1 MNDEKIKQLKDQAR
15 DFYLQNEDLDLSSH
29 ELHRAIEAKFAE
41 FIIWECINT
50 VIQLQ
55 DDTDRQNWPTPY
67 GCAEA
72 IREHF
77 GVE

>member
-29 ELHRAIEAKFAE
+29 ELHRAIETKFAE
-41 FIIWECINT
+41 LIIKNCINI
-50 VIQLQ
+50 VEQLQ
-55 DDTDRQNWPTPY
+55 DDMDRQNWPTPY
-67 GCAEA
+67 CCAEA